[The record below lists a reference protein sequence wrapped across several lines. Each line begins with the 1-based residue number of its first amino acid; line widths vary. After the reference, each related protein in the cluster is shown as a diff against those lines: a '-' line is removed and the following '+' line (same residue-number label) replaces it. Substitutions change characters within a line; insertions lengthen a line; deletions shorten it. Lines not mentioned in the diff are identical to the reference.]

1 MQIFTDEWSLAY
13 RDAINASED
22 YRQAAA
28 NWQLGALALVARAES
43 EDQQDSALS
52 LALERGQCLS
62 ARALTPE
69 QAAEECAIVLEASNT
84 NWELLLSGSLSP
96 TMAIMAGKLK
106 VTKGSVSALIPYIK
120 ASEYLIQAAP
130 SL

>member
-1 MQIFTDEWSLAY
+1 MQIFTDEWALAY

-52 LALERGQCLS
+52 LALERGRCLS
-62 ARALTPE
+62 ARLLTPE
-69 QAAEECAIVLEASNT
+69 QAAEECAIVLEAST
-84 NWELLLSGSLSP
+84 ANWELLLSGSLSP